1 MDILFCKIRRG
12 NRKSPDN
19 GQGKERL
26 DEMNLTGKRVYHRKF
41 GDGIITEQKET
52 TIAVAF
58 WNETKM
64 FSYPDCFQ
72 TFLEILDTDLKEE
85 IQEEVSHHEHTETAE
100 KKQRINELQTSISS
114 NRHRE
119 KDKSVQI
126 KPFASVADFC
136 QAYRMALSAE
146 ISFIRMTGGKHI
158 LLQEGKRIGRDN
170 GQFVYLFESEDEL
183 NYPEGTPVTIWKG
196 QSQISGKILNCEAF
210 SVYVISELDLGAEVE
225 MLNISAE
232 ACYLLQSVSE
242 RLMDLS
248 LEPSEIAQNLICNGW
263 KEIDYRN
270 SDIAKGQETAVRMS
284 LEQPITF
291 VWGPPG
297 TGKTQTLA
305 KIAWAHI
312 DKGERVLMLSYSN
325 VSVDGAILRVA
336 SLKNEVFLGQLV
348 RYGFPKD
355 KRISE
360 HPYLSSYNLA
370 INNYP
375 DLLKRRTQLQ
385 AEKKRLEKNDP
396 KLIQV
401 EKELNEIRRELRTA
415 ESQCVRNAKFVATT
429 VSKAIVDKEI
439 RNGSFDVVIFDEA
452 SMATIPQIAYAA
464 KLARK
469 NFVCMGDFRQ
479 LPPIVQSSKES
490 PLNADIFQYCG
501 ITQAVDQGSNHKWL
515 CLLDTQ
521 YRMHPEIADF
531 AGRSIYNGLLKSANG
546 MTEKREKTVMAEP
559 FAGRAM
565 EFVDLSG
572 TMSTCIKSSDD
583 SHANV
588 LSAFVTFS
596 LALKAAQTQEVGI
609 ITPYHAQSR
618 LLHAMVRD
626 VNELE
631 ALPHTIKCATVHQFQ
646 GSEEDVIVYD
656 AVDCYRLPFP
666 GALIASTAGRYADR
680 LFNVAMT
687 RSKGKFICVANG
699 SFMRNKGMSENLMF
713 MQMLKSYRATAP
725 MIPEIIR
732 PDDDLEKYYFDFVEK
747 ENQVDEFIKDLA
759 TARREIRID
768 IPDSPANSDINTTR
782 IAQALAE
789 AQSRGVKVF
798 VRSESKK
805 NLHPTLK
812 YFAVENHYLTD
823 PVSLIDKTVTW
834 FGMPESAAC
843 FKIEGRTSAIN
854 NRPCIR
860 FWGTHTAKI
869 LYGLLEM
876 SQVMDQAKTVEKDAQ
891 GTLITDKLSDYVLAH
906 KKCPVCGKPMQL
918 KKSRNQKYFLSC
930 SGYPS
935 CKHTEFVETE
945 FVEEYF
951 YHKGNKN
958 GMLCPRCG
966 CSLEARI
973 SRYGIYVQCCGG
985 KRHKYGLD
993 EI

>member
-1 MDILFCKIRRG
+1 MD
-12 NRKSPDN
+12 
-19 GQGKERL
+19 
-26 DEMNLTGKRVYHRKF
+26 LTGKRVHHRSF
-41 GDGIITEQKET
+41 GDGVITEQKKT
-52 TIAVAF
+52 TIVVTFRDGA
-58 WNETKM
+58 KM
-64 FSYPDCFQ
+64 FSYPGCFQ
-72 TFLEILDTDLKEE
+72 TYLKILDTDLKEDV
-85 IQEEVSHHEHTETAE
+85 QEVVSQHEHAETAE
-100 KKQRINELQTSISS
+100 RKQRINELQTSISS
-114 NRHRE
+114 NRRQE

-170 GQFVYLFESEDEL
+170 GQFVYLLESEDEL

-210 SVYVISELDLGAEVE
+210 SVYLISELDLGAEVE

-248 LEPSEIAQNLICNGW
+248 LEPSEIAQDLICNGL

-325 VSVDGAILRVA
+325 VSVDGAILRVT
-336 SLKNEVFLGQLV
+336 SLKNDVFPGQLV

-401 EKELNEIRRELRTA
+401 EKELNEIRRELRAA

-439 RNGSFDVVIFDEA
+439 RNGAFDVVIFDEA

-646 GSEEDVIVYD
+646 GSEEDVIIYD

-732 PDDDLEKYYFDFVEK
+732 PDDDLEKYYLDFVEK

-798 VRSESKK
+798 VRAESKK

-823 PVSLIDKTVTW
+823 PVALIDKTVTW

-891 GTLITDKLSDYVLAH
+891 GNLITDKLSDYVLAH

-966 CSLEARI
+966 CSLEAKI

>member
-1 MDILFCKIRRG
+1 MD
-12 NRKSPDN
+12 
-19 GQGKERL
+19 
-26 DEMNLTGKRVYHRKF
+26 LTGKRVHHRSF
-41 GDGIITEQKET
+41 GDGVITEQKKT
-52 TIAVAF
+52 TIVVTFRDGA
-58 WNETKM
+58 KM
-64 FSYPDCFQ
+64 FSYPGCFQ
-72 TFLEILDTDLKEE
+72 TYLKILDTDLKEDV
-85 IQEEVSHHEHTETAE
+85 QEVVSQHEHAETAE
-100 KKQRINELQTSISS
+100 RKQRINELQTSISS
-114 NRHRE
+114 NRRQE

-170 GQFVYLFESEDEL
+170 GRFVYLLESEDEL

-196 QSQISGKILNCEAF
+196 QSQISGKILNGEAF
-210 SVYVISELDLGAEVE
+210 SVYLISELDLGAEVE
-225 MLNISAE
+225 MLDISAE

-248 LEPSEIAQNLICNGW
+248 LEPSEIAQDLICNGL

-325 VSVDGAILRVA
+325 VSVDGAILRVT
-336 SLKNEVFLGQLV
+336 SLKNDVFPGQLV

-439 RNGSFDVVIFDEA
+439 RNGAFDVVIFDEA

-631 ALPHTIKCATVHQFQ
+631 ALPHAIKCATVHQFQ

-687 RSKGKFICVANG
+687 QSKGKFICVANG

-713 MQMLKSYRATAP
+713 MQMLKSYRTTAP
-725 MIPEIIR
+725 MIPEIIC
-732 PDDDLEKYYFDFVEK
+732 PNDDLEKYYFDFVEK

-759 TARREIRID
+759 TARREVRID

-798 VRSESKK
+798 VRAESKK

-823 PVSLIDKTVTW
+823 PIALIDKTVTW

-876 SQVMDQAKTVEKDAQ
+876 SHVMDQAKTVEKDAQ
-891 GTLITDKLSDYVLAH
+891 GNLITDKLSDYVLAH

-966 CSLEARI
+966 CSLEAKI

>member
-1 MDILFCKIRRG
+1 MFCKIRQG

-26 DEMNLTGKRVYHRKF
+26 DEMDLTGKRVHHRSF
-41 GDGIITEQKET
+41 GDGVITEQKKT
-52 TIAVAF
+52 TIVVTFRDGA
-58 WNETKM
+58 KM
-64 FSYPDCFQ
+64 FGYPGCFQ
-72 TFLEILDTDLKEE
+72 TYLKILDTDLKEDV
-85 IQEEVSHHEHTETAE
+85 QEVVSQHEHAETAE
-100 KKQRINELQTSISS
+100 RKQRINELQTSISS
-114 NRHRE
+114 NRRQE

-170 GQFVYLFESEDEL
+170 GQFVYLLESEDEL

-210 SVYVISELDLGAEVE
+210 SVYLISELDLGAEVE

-248 LEPSEIAQNLICNGW
+248 LEPSEIAQDLICNGL

-325 VSVDGAILRVA
+325 VSVDGAILRVT
-336 SLKNEVFLGQLV
+336 SLKNDVFPGQLV

-401 EKELNEIRRELRTA
+401 EKELNEIRRELRAA

-439 RNGSFDVVIFDEA
+439 RNGAFDVVIFDEA

-631 ALPHTIKCATVHQFQ
+631 ALPHAIKCATVHQFQ

-732 PDDDLEKYYFDFVEK
+732 PDDDLEKYYLDFVEK

-798 VRSESKK
+798 VRAESKK

-823 PVSLIDKTVTW
+823 PVALIDKTVTW

-843 FKIEGRTSAIN
+843 FKIEGRISAIN

-891 GTLITDKLSDYVLAH
+891 GNLITDKLSDYVLAH

-966 CSLEARI
+966 CSLEAKI

>member
-1 MDILFCKIRRG
+1 MFCKIRQD

-26 DEMNLTGKRVYHRKF
+26 DEMDLTGKRVHHRSF
-41 GDGIITEQKET
+41 GDGVITEQKKT
-52 TIAVAF
+52 TIVVTFRDGA
-58 WNETKM
+58 KM
-64 FSYPDCFQ
+64 FSYPGCFQ
-72 TFLEILDTDLKEE
+72 TYLKILDTDLKEDV
-85 IQEEVSHHEHTETAE
+85 QEVVSQHEHAETAE
-100 KKQRINELQTSISS
+100 RKQRINELQTSISS
-114 NRHRE
+114 NRRQE

-170 GQFVYLFESEDEL
+170 GQFVYLLESEDEL

-210 SVYVISELDLGAEVE
+210 SVYLISELDLGAEVE

-248 LEPSEIAQNLICNGW
+248 LEPSEIAQDLICNGL

-325 VSVDGAILRVA
+325 VSVDGAILRVT
-336 SLKNEVFLGQLV
+336 SLKNDVFPGQLV

-385 AEKKRLEKNDP
+385 AEKKRLDKNDP

-401 EKELNEIRRELRTA
+401 EKELNEIRRELRAA

-439 RNGSFDVVIFDEA
+439 RNGAFDVVIFDEA

-631 ALPHTIKCATVHQFQ
+631 ALPHAIKCATVHQFQ

-732 PDDDLEKYYFDFVEK
+732 PNDDLEKYYFDFVEK

-759 TARREIRID
+759 TARREVRID

-798 VRSESKK
+798 VRAESKK

-823 PVSLIDKTVTW
+823 PIALIDKTVTW

-891 GTLITDKLSDYVLAH
+891 GNLITDKLSDYVLAH

-966 CSLEARI
+966 CSLEAKI

>member
-1 MDILFCKIRRG
+1 MD
-12 NRKSPDN
+12 
-19 GQGKERL
+19 
-26 DEMNLTGKRVYHRKF
+26 LTGKRVHHRSF
-41 GDGIITEQKET
+41 GDGVITEQKKT
-52 TIAVAF
+52 TIVVTFRDGA
-58 WNETKM
+58 KM

-72 TFLEILDTDLKEE
+72 TYLKILDTDLKEDV
-85 IQEEVSHHEHTETAE
+85 QEVVSQHEHAETAE
-100 KKQRINELQTSISS
+100 RKQRINELQTSISS
-114 NRHRE
+114 NRRQE

-170 GQFVYLFESEDEL
+170 GQFVYLLESEDEL

-210 SVYVISELDLGAEVE
+210 SVYLISELDLGAEVE

-248 LEPSEIAQNLICNGW
+248 LEPSEIAQDLICNGL

-325 VSVDGAILRVA
+325 VSVDGAILRVT
-336 SLKNEVFLGQLV
+336 SLKNDVFPGQLV

-401 EKELNEIRRELRTA
+401 EKELNEIRRELRAA

-439 RNGSFDVVIFDEA
+439 RNGAFDVVIFDEA

-631 ALPHTIKCATVHQFQ
+631 ALPHAIKCATVHKFQ

-732 PDDDLEKYYFDFVEK
+732 PDDDLEKYYLDFVEK

-798 VRSESKK
+798 VRAESKK

-823 PVSLIDKTVTW
+823 PVALIDKTVTW

-891 GTLITDKLSDYVLAH
+891 GNLITDKLSDYVLAH

-966 CSLEARI
+966 CSLEAKI

>member
-1 MDILFCKIRRG
+1 MD
-12 NRKSPDN
+12 
-19 GQGKERL
+19 
-26 DEMNLTGKRVYHRKF
+26 LTGKRVHHRSF
-41 GDGIITEQKET
+41 GDGVITEQKKT
-52 TIAVAF
+52 TIVVTFRDGA
-58 WNETKM
+58 KM
-64 FSYPDCFQ
+64 FSYPGCFQ
-72 TFLEILDTDLKEE
+72 TYLKILDTDLKEDV
-85 IQEEVSHHEHTETAE
+85 QEVVSQHEHAETAE
-100 KKQRINELQTSISS
+100 RKQRINELQTSISS
-114 NRHRE
+114 NRRQE

-170 GQFVYLFESEDEL
+170 GRFVYLLESEDEL

-196 QSQISGKILNCEAF
+196 QSQISGKILNGEAF
-210 SVYVISELDLGAEVE
+210 SVYLISELDLGAEVE
-225 MLNISAE
+225 MLDISAE

-248 LEPSEIAQNLICNGW
+248 LEPSEIAQDLICNGL

-325 VSVDGAILRVA
+325 VSVDGAILRVT
-336 SLKNEVFLGQLV
+336 SLKNDVFPGQLV

-439 RNGSFDVVIFDEA
+439 RNGAFDVVIFDEA

-631 ALPHTIKCATVHQFQ
+631 ALPHAIKCATVHQFQ

-713 MQMLKSYRATAP
+713 MQMLKSHRTTAP
-725 MIPEIIR
+725 MIPEIIC
-732 PDDDLEKYYFDFVEK
+732 PNDDLEKYYFDFVEK

-759 TARREIRID
+759 TARREVRID

-798 VRSESKK
+798 VRAESKK

-823 PVSLIDKTVTW
+823 PIALIDKTVTW

-876 SQVMDQAKTVEKDAQ
+876 SHVMDQAKTVEKDAQ
-891 GTLITDKLSDYVLAH
+891 GNLITDKLSDYVLAH

-966 CSLEARI
+966 CSLEAKI

>member
-1 MDILFCKIRRG
+1 MFCKIRQG

-26 DEMNLTGKRVYHRKF
+26 DEMDLTGKRVHHRSF
-41 GDGIITEQKET
+41 GDGVITEQKKT
-52 TIAVAF
+52 TIVVTFRDGA
-58 WNETKM
+58 KM
-64 FSYPDCFQ
+64 FSYPGCFQ
-72 TFLEILDTDLKEE
+72 TYLKILDTDLKEDV
-85 IQEEVSHHEHTETAE
+85 QEVVSQHEHAETAE
-100 KKQRINELQTSISS
+100 RKQRINELQTSISS
-114 NRHRE
+114 NRRQE

-170 GQFVYLFESEDEL
+170 GQFVYLLESEDEL

-210 SVYVISELDLGAEVE
+210 SVYLISELDLGAEVE

-248 LEPSEIAQNLICNGW
+248 LEPSEIAQDLICNGL

-270 SDIAKGQETAVRMS
+270 SDIAKGQEIAVRMS

-305 KIAWAHI
+305 EIAWAHI

-325 VSVDGAILRVA
+325 VSVDGAILRVT
-336 SLKNEVFLGQLV
+336 SLKNDVFPGQLV

-401 EKELNEIRRELRTA
+401 EKELNEIRRELRAA

-490 PLNADIFQYCG
+490 PLNADIFQYCR

-631 ALPHTIKCATVHQFQ
+631 ALPHAIKCATVHQFQ

-732 PDDDLEKYYFDFVEK
+732 PNDDLEKYYFDFVEK

-759 TARREIRID
+759 TARREVRID

-798 VRSESKK
+798 VRAESKK

-823 PVSLIDKTVTW
+823 PIALIDKTVTW

-891 GTLITDKLSDYVLAH
+891 GNLITDKLSDYVLAH

-966 CSLEARI
+966 CSLEAKI

>member
-1 MDILFCKIRRG
+1 MFCKIRQG

-26 DEMNLTGKRVYHRKF
+26 DEMDLTGKRVHHRSF
-41 GDGIITEQKET
+41 GDGVITEQKKT
-52 TIAVAF
+52 TIVVTFRDGA
-58 WNETKM
+58 KM
-64 FSYPDCFQ
+64 FSYPGCFQ
-72 TFLEILDTDLKEE
+72 TYLKILDTDLKEDV
-85 IQEEVSHHEHTETAE
+85 QEVVSQHEHAETAE
-100 KKQRINELQTSISS
+100 RKQRINELQTSISS
-114 NRHRE
+114 NRRQE

-170 GQFVYLFESEDEL
+170 GQFVYLLESEDEL

-210 SVYVISELDLGAEVE
+210 SVYLISELDLGAEVE

-248 LEPSEIAQNLICNGW
+248 LEPSEIAQDLICNGL

-325 VSVDGAILRVA
+325 VSVDGAILRVT
-336 SLKNEVFLGQLV
+336 SLKNDVFPGQLV

-401 EKELNEIRRELRTA
+401 EKELNEIRRELRAA

-439 RNGSFDVVIFDEA
+439 RNGAFDVVIFDEA

-631 ALPHTIKCATVHQFQ
+631 ALPHAIKCATVHQFQ

-713 MQMLKSYRATAP
+713 MQMLKSYRTTAP
-725 MIPEIIR
+725 MIPEIIC
-732 PDDDLEKYYFDFVEK
+732 PNDDLEKYYFDFVEK

-759 TARREIRID
+759 TARREVRID

-798 VRSESKK
+798 VRAESKK

-823 PVSLIDKTVTW
+823 PIALIDKTVTW

-876 SQVMDQAKTVEKDAQ
+876 SHVMDQAKTVEKDAQ
-891 GTLITDKLSDYVLAH
+891 GNLITDKLSDYVLAH

-966 CSLEARI
+966 CSLEAKI

>member
-1 MDILFCKIRRG
+1 MFCKIRQG

-26 DEMNLTGKRVYHRKF
+26 DEMDLTGKRVHHRSF
-41 GDGIITEQKET
+41 GDGVITEQKKT
-52 TIAVAF
+52 TIVVTFRDGA
-58 WNETKM
+58 KM
-64 FSYPDCFQ
+64 FSYPGCFQ
-72 TFLEILDTDLKEE
+72 TYLKILDTDLKEDV
-85 IQEEVSHHEHTETAE
+85 QEVVSQHEHAETAE
-100 KKQRINELQTSISS
+100 RKQRINELQTSISS
-114 NRHRE
+114 NRRQE

-170 GQFVYLFESEDEL
+170 GQFVYLLESEDEL

-210 SVYVISELDLGAEVE
+210 SVYLISELDLGAEVE

-248 LEPSEIAQNLICNGW
+248 LEPSEIAQDLICNGL

-325 VSVDGAILRVA
+325 VSVDGAILRVT
-336 SLKNEVFLGQLV
+336 SLKNDVFPGQLV

-401 EKELNEIRRELRTA
+401 EKELNEIRRELRAA

-439 RNGSFDVVIFDEA
+439 RNGAFDVVIFDEA

-631 ALPHTIKCATVHQFQ
+631 ALPHAIKCATVHQFQ

-732 PDDDLEKYYFDFVEK
+732 PNDDLEKYYFDFVEK

-759 TARREIRID
+759 TARREVRID

-798 VRSESKK
+798 VRAESKK

-823 PVSLIDKTVTW
+823 PIALIDKTVTW

-854 NRPCIR
+854 TRPCIR

-891 GTLITDKLSDYVLAH
+891 GNLITDKLSDYVLAH

-966 CSLEARI
+966 CSLEAKI

>member
-1 MDILFCKIRRG
+1 MFCKIRQG

-26 DEMNLTGKRVYHRKF
+26 DEMDLTGKRVHHRSF
-41 GDGIITEQKET
+41 GDGVITEQKKT
-52 TIAVAF
+52 TIVVTFRDGA
-58 WNETKM
+58 KM
-64 FSYPDCFQ
+64 FSYPGCFQ
-72 TFLEILDTDLKEE
+72 TYLKILDTDLKEDV
-85 IQEEVSHHEHTETAE
+85 QEVVSQHEHAETAE
-100 KKQRINELQTSISS
+100 RKQRINELQTSISS
-114 NRHRE
+114 NRRQE

-170 GQFVYLFESEDEL
+170 GQFVYLLESEDEL

-210 SVYVISELDLGAEVE
+210 SVYLISELDLGAEVE

-248 LEPSEIAQNLICNGW
+248 LEPSEIAQDLICNGL

-325 VSVDGAILRVA
+325 VSVDGAILRVT
-336 SLKNEVFLGQLV
+336 SLKNDVFPGQLV

-401 EKELNEIRRELRTA
+401 EKELNEIRRELRAA

-439 RNGSFDVVIFDEA
+439 RNGAFDVVIFDEA

-531 AGRSIYNGLLKSANG
+531 AGRSIYNGLLKSADG

-631 ALPHTIKCATVHQFQ
+631 ALPHAIKCATVHQFQ

-713 MQMLKSYRATAP
+713 MQMLKSYRATAS

-732 PDDDLEKYYFDFVEK
+732 PDDDLEKYYLDFVEK

-798 VRSESKK
+798 VRAESKK

-823 PVSLIDKTVTW
+823 PVALIDKTVTW

-843 FKIEGRTSAIN
+843 FKIEGRISAIN

-891 GTLITDKLSDYVLAH
+891 GNLITDKLSDYVLAH

-966 CSLEARI
+966 CSLEAKI

>member
-1 MDILFCKIRRG
+1 MFCKIRQG

-26 DEMNLTGKRVYHRKF
+26 DEMDLTGKRVHHRSF
-41 GDGIITEQKET
+41 GDGVITEQKKT
-52 TIAVAF
+52 TIVVTFRDGA
-58 WNETKM
+58 KM
-64 FSYPDCFQ
+64 FSYPGCFQ
-72 TFLEILDTDLKEE
+72 TYLKILDTDLKEDV
-85 IQEEVSHHEHTETAE
+85 QEVVSQHEHAETAE
-100 KKQRINELQTSISS
+100 RKQRINELQTSISS
-114 NRHRE
+114 NRRQE

-170 GQFVYLFESEDEL
+170 GQFVYLLESEDEL

-196 QSQISGKILNCEAF
+196 QSQISGKILNGEAF
-210 SVYVISELDLGAEVE
+210 SVYLISELDLGAEVE

-248 LEPSEIAQNLICNGW
+248 LEPSEIAQDLICNGL

-325 VSVDGAILRVA
+325 VSVDGAILRVT
-336 SLKNEVFLGQLV
+336 SLKNDVFPGQLV

-439 RNGSFDVVIFDEA
+439 RNGAFDVVIFDEA

-631 ALPHTIKCATVHQFQ
+631 ALPHAIKCATVHQFQ

-713 MQMLKSYRATAP
+713 MQMLKSYRTTAP
-725 MIPEIIR
+725 MIPEIIC
-732 PDDDLEKYYFDFVEK
+732 PNDDLEKYYFDFVEK

-759 TARREIRID
+759 TARREVRID

-798 VRSESKK
+798 VRAESKK

-823 PVSLIDKTVTW
+823 PIALIDKTVTW

-876 SQVMDQAKTVEKDAQ
+876 SHVMDQAKTVEKDAQ
-891 GTLITDKLSDYVLAH
+891 GNLITDKLSDYVLAH

-966 CSLEARI
+966 CSLEAKI

>member
-1 MDILFCKIRRG
+1 MD
-12 NRKSPDN
+12 
-19 GQGKERL
+19 
-26 DEMNLTGKRVYHRKF
+26 LTGKRVHHRSF
-41 GDGIITEQKET
+41 GDGVITEQKKT
-52 TIAVAF
+52 TIVVTFRDGA
-58 WNETKM
+58 KM
-64 FSYPDCFQ
+64 FSYPGCFQ
-72 TFLEILDTDLKEE
+72 TYLKILDTDLKEDV
-85 IQEEVSHHEHTETAE
+85 QEVVSQHEHAETAE
-100 KKQRINELQTSISS
+100 RKQRINELQTSISS
-114 NRHRE
+114 NRRQE

-170 GQFVYLFESEDEL
+170 GQFVYLLESEDEL

-210 SVYVISELDLGAEVE
+210 SVYLISELDLGAEVE

-248 LEPSEIAQNLICNGW
+248 LEPSEIAQDLICNGL

-325 VSVDGAILRVA
+325 VSVDGAILRVT
-336 SLKNEVFLGQLV
+336 SLKNDVFPGQLV

-401 EKELNEIRRELRTA
+401 EKELNEIRRELRAA

-439 RNGSFDVVIFDEA
+439 RNGAFDVVIFDEA

-546 MTEKREKTVMAEP
+546 VTEKREKTVMAEP

-631 ALPHTIKCATVHQFQ
+631 ALPHAIKCATVHQFQ

-732 PDDDLEKYYFDFVEK
+732 PNDDLEKYYFDFVEK

-759 TARREIRID
+759 TARREVRID

-798 VRSESKK
+798 VRAESKK

-823 PVSLIDKTVTW
+823 PIALIDKTVTW

-891 GTLITDKLSDYVLAH
+891 GNLITDKLSDYVLAH

-966 CSLEARI
+966 CSLEAKI

>member
-1 MDILFCKIRRG
+1 MD
-12 NRKSPDN
+12 
-19 GQGKERL
+19 
-26 DEMNLTGKRVYHRKF
+26 LTGKRVHHQSF
-41 GDGIITEQKET
+41 GDGVITEQKKT
-52 TIAVAF
+52 TIVVTFRDGA
-58 WNETKM
+58 KM
-64 FSYPDCFQ
+64 FSYPGCFQ
-72 TFLEILDTDLKEE
+72 TYLKILDTDLKEDV
-85 IQEEVSHHEHTETAE
+85 QEVVSQHEHAETAE
-100 KKQRINELQTSISS
+100 RKQRINELQTSISS
-114 NRHRE
+114 NRRQE

-170 GQFVYLFESEDEL
+170 GQFVYLLESEDEL

-210 SVYVISELDLGAEVE
+210 SVYLISELDLGAEVE

-248 LEPSEIAQNLICNGW
+248 LEPSEIAQDLICNGL

-325 VSVDGAILRVA
+325 VSVDGAILRVT
-336 SLKNEVFLGQLV
+336 SLKNDVFPGQLV

-401 EKELNEIRRELRTA
+401 EKELNEIRRELRAA

-439 RNGSFDVVIFDEA
+439 RNGAFDVVIFDEA

-631 ALPHTIKCATVHQFQ
+631 ALPHAIKCATVHQFQ

-732 PDDDLEKYYFDFVEK
+732 PNDDLEKYYFDFVEK

-759 TARREIRID
+759 TARREVRID
-768 IPDSPANSDINTTR
+768 IPDSPANSDINITR

-798 VRSESKK
+798 VRAESKK

-823 PVSLIDKTVTW
+823 PIALIDKTVTW

-891 GTLITDKLSDYVLAH
+891 GNLITDKLSDYVLAH

-966 CSLEARI
+966 CSLEAKI

>member
-1 MDILFCKIRRG
+1 MD
-12 NRKSPDN
+12 
-19 GQGKERL
+19 
-26 DEMNLTGKRVYHRKF
+26 LTGKRVHHRSF
-41 GDGIITEQKET
+41 GDGVITEQKKT
-52 TIAVAF
+52 TIVVTFRDGA
-58 WNETKM
+58 KM
-64 FSYPDCFQ
+64 FSYPGCFQ
-72 TFLEILDTDLKEE
+72 TYLKILDTDLKEDV
-85 IQEEVSHHEHTETAE
+85 QEVVSQHEHAETAE
-100 KKQRINELQTSISS
+100 RKQRINELQTSISS
-114 NRHRE
+114 NRRQE

-170 GQFVYLFESEDEL
+170 GQFVYLLESEDEL

-210 SVYVISELDLGAEVE
+210 SVYLISELDLGAEVE

-248 LEPSEIAQNLICNGW
+248 LEPSEIAQDLICNGL

-325 VSVDGAILRVA
+325 VSVDGAILRVT
-336 SLKNEVFLGQLV
+336 SLKNDVFPGQLV

-401 EKELNEIRRELRTA
+401 EKELNEIRRELRAA

-439 RNGSFDVVIFDEA
+439 RNGAFDVVIFDEA

-631 ALPHTIKCATVHQFQ
+631 ALPHAIKCATVHQFQ

-732 PDDDLEKYYFDFVEK
+732 PNDDLEKYYFDFVEK

-759 TARREIRID
+759 TARREVRID

-798 VRSESKK
+798 VRAESKK

-823 PVSLIDKTVTW
+823 PVTLIDKTVTW

-891 GTLITDKLSDYVLAH
+891 GNLITDKLSDYVLAH

-918 KKSRNQKYFLSC
+918 KKSRNQKFFLSC

-966 CSLEARI
+966 CSLEAKI

>member
-1 MDILFCKIRRG
+1 MD
-12 NRKSPDN
+12 
-19 GQGKERL
+19 
-26 DEMNLTGKRVYHRKF
+26 LTGKRVHHRSF
-41 GDGIITEQKET
+41 GDGVITEQKKT
-52 TIAVAF
+52 TIVVTFRDGA
-58 WNETKM
+58 KM
-64 FSYPDCFQ
+64 FSYPGCFQ
-72 TFLEILDTDLKEE
+72 TYLKILDTDLEE
-85 IQEEVSHHEHTETAE
+85 DVQEVVSQHEHAETAE
-100 KKQRINELQTSISS
+100 RKQRINELQTSISS
-114 NRHRE
+114 NRRRE

-170 GQFVYLFESEDEL
+170 GQFVYLLESEDEL

-210 SVYVISELDLGAEVE
+210 SVYLISELDLGAEIE

-248 LEPSEIAQNLICNGW
+248 LEPSEIAQDLICNGL

-325 VSVDGAILRVA
+325 VSVDGAILRVM
-336 SLKNEVFLGQLV
+336 SLKNDAFPGQLV

-439 RNGSFDVVIFDEA
+439 RNGAFDVVIFDEA

-531 AGRSIYNGLLKSANG
+531 AGRTIYNGLLKSANG
-546 MTEKREKTVMAEP
+546 MAEKREKTVMAEP

-588 LSAFVTFS
+588 LSALVTFS

-626 VNELE
+626 VNELK

-646 GSEEDVIVYD
+646 GSEEDVVVYD
-656 AVDCYRLPFP
+656 AVDCYRLSFP
-666 GALIASTAGRYADR
+666 GALIASTAGCYADR

-713 MQMLKSYRATAP
+713 MQMLKTYRATAP

-747 ENQVDEFIKDLA
+747 ENQVDEYIKDLA
-759 TARREIRID
+759 AARREIRID

-798 VRSESKK
+798 VRAESKK

-823 PVSLIDKTVTW
+823 PVTLIDKTVTW

-876 SQVMDQAKTVEKDAQ
+876 SQVMDQTKTVEKDAQ
-891 GTLITDKLSDYVLAH
+891 GNLITDKLSDYVLAH

-935 CKHTEFVETE
+935 CKHTEFVETD

-985 KRHKYGLD
+985 KKHKYGLD

>member
-1 MDILFCKIRRG
+1 
-12 NRKSPDN
+12 
-19 GQGKERL
+19 
-26 DEMNLTGKRVYHRKF
+26 
-41 GDGIITEQKET
+41 
-52 TIAVAF
+52 
-58 WNETKM
+58 M
-64 FSYPDCFQ
+64 FSYPGCFQ
-72 TFLEILDTDLKEE
+72 TYLKILDTDLKEDV
-85 IQEEVSHHEHTETAE
+85 QEVVSQHEHAETAE
-100 KKQRINELQTSISS
+100 RKQRINELQTSISS
-114 NRHRE
+114 NRRQE

-170 GQFVYLFESEDEL
+170 GQFVYLLESEDEL

-210 SVYVISELDLGAEVE
+210 SVYLISELDLGAEVE

-248 LEPSEIAQNLICNGW
+248 LEPSEIAQDLICNGL

-325 VSVDGAILRVA
+325 VSVDGAILRVT
-336 SLKNEVFLGQLV
+336 SLKNDVFPGQLV

-401 EKELNEIRRELRTA
+401 EKELNEIRRELRAA

-439 RNGSFDVVIFDEA
+439 RNGAFDVVIFDEA

-631 ALPHTIKCATVHQFQ
+631 ALPHAIKCATVHQFQ

-732 PDDDLEKYYFDFVEK
+732 PNDDLEKYYFDFVEK

-759 TARREIRID
+759 TARREVRID
-768 IPDSPANSDINTTR
+768 IPNSPANSDINTTR

-798 VRSESKK
+798 VRAESKK

-823 PVSLIDKTVTW
+823 PIALIDKTVTW

-891 GTLITDKLSDYVLAH
+891 GNLITDKLSDYVLAH

-966 CSLEARI
+966 CSLEAKI

>member
-1 MDILFCKIRRG
+1 MFCKIRQG

-26 DEMNLTGKRVYHRKF
+26 DEMDLTGKRVHHRSF
-41 GDGIITEQKET
+41 GDGVITEQKKT
-52 TIAVAF
+52 TIVVTFRDGA
-58 WNETKM
+58 KM

-72 TFLEILDTDLKEE
+72 TYLKILDTDLKEDV
-85 IQEEVSHHEHTETAE
+85 QEVVSQHEHAETAE
-100 KKQRINELQTSISS
+100 RKQRINELQTSISS
-114 NRHRE
+114 NRRQE

-170 GQFVYLFESEDEL
+170 GQFVYLLESEDEL

-210 SVYVISELDLGAEVE
+210 SVYLISELDLGAEVE

-248 LEPSEIAQNLICNGW
+248 LEPSEIAQDLICNGL

-325 VSVDGAILRVA
+325 VSVDGAILRVT
-336 SLKNEVFLGQLV
+336 SLKNDVFPGQLV

-401 EKELNEIRRELRTA
+401 EKELNEIRRELRAA

-439 RNGSFDVVIFDEA
+439 RNGAFDVVIFDEA

-559 FAGRAM
+559 FAGHAM

-732 PDDDLEKYYFDFVEK
+732 PDDDLEKYYLDFVEK

-798 VRSESKK
+798 VRAESKK

-823 PVSLIDKTVTW
+823 PVALIDKTVTW

-843 FKIEGRTSAIN
+843 FKIEGRISAIN

-876 SQVMDQAKTVEKDAQ
+876 SQVMDQAKTVEKDTQ
-891 GTLITDKLSDYVLAH
+891 GNLITDKLSDYVLAH

-966 CSLEARI
+966 CSLEAKI

>member
-1 MDILFCKIRRG
+1 MD
-12 NRKSPDN
+12 
-19 GQGKERL
+19 
-26 DEMNLTGKRVYHRKF
+26 LTGKRVHHRSF
-41 GDGIITEQKET
+41 GDGVITEQKKT
-52 TIAVAF
+52 TIVVTFRDGA
-58 WNETKM
+58 KM
-64 FSYPDCFQ
+64 FSYPGCFQ
-72 TFLEILDTDLKEE
+72 TYLKILDTDLKEDV
-85 IQEEVSHHEHTETAE
+85 QEVVSQHEHAETAE
-100 KKQRINELQTSISS
+100 RKQRINELQTSISS
-114 NRHRE
+114 NRRQE

-170 GQFVYLFESEDEL
+170 GQFVYLLESEDEL

-210 SVYVISELDLGAEVE
+210 SVYLISELDLGAEVE

-248 LEPSEIAQNLICNGW
+248 LEPSEIAQDLICNGL

-305 KIAWAHI
+305 KIAWVHI

-325 VSVDGAILRVA
+325 VSVDGAILRVT
-336 SLKNEVFLGQLV
+336 SLKNDVFPGQLV

-401 EKELNEIRRELRTA
+401 EKELNEIRRELRAA

-439 RNGSFDVVIFDEA
+439 RNGAFDVVIFDEA

-631 ALPHTIKCATVHQFQ
+631 ALPHAIKCATVHQFQ

-713 MQMLKSYRATAP
+713 MQILKSYRATAP

-732 PDDDLEKYYFDFVEK
+732 PNDDLEKYYFDFVEK

-759 TARREIRID
+759 TARREVRID

-798 VRSESKK
+798 VRAESKK

-823 PVSLIDKTVTW
+823 PIALIDKTVTW

-843 FKIEGRTSAIN
+843 FKIEGRISAIN

-891 GTLITDKLSDYVLAH
+891 GNLITDKLSDYVLAH

-966 CSLEARI
+966 CSLEAKI

>member
-1 MDILFCKIRRG
+1 MD
-12 NRKSPDN
+12 
-19 GQGKERL
+19 
-26 DEMNLTGKRVYHRKF
+26 LTGKRVHHRSF
-41 GDGIITEQKET
+41 GDGVITEQKKT
-52 TIAVAF
+52 TIVVTF
-58 WNETKM
+58 RDGSKM
-64 FSYPDCFQ
+64 FSYPGCFQ
-72 TFLEILDTDLKEE
+72 TYLKILDTDLKEDV
-85 IQEEVSHHEHTETAE
+85 QEVVSQHEHAETAE
-100 KKQRINELQTSISS
+100 RKQRINELQTSISS
-114 NRHRE
+114 NRRQE

-158 LLQEGKRIGRDN
+158 LLQEGTRIGRDN
-170 GQFVYLFESEDEL
+170 GQFVYLLESEDEL

-210 SVYVISELDLGAEVE
+210 SVYLISELDLGAEVE

-248 LEPSEIAQNLICNGW
+248 LEPSEIAQNLICNGL

-325 VSVDGAILRVA
+325 VSVDGAILRVT
-336 SLKNEVFLGQLV
+336 SLKNDVFPGQLV

-401 EKELNEIRRELRTA
+401 EKELNEIRRELRAA

-439 RNGSFDVVIFDEA
+439 RNGAFDVVIFDEA

-631 ALPHTIKCATVHQFQ
+631 ALPHAIKCATVHQFQ

-732 PDDDLEKYYFDFVEK
+732 PNDDLEKYYFDFVEK

-759 TARREIRID
+759 TARREVRID

-798 VRSESKK
+798 VRAESKK

-823 PVSLIDKTVTW
+823 PIALIDKTVTW

-891 GTLITDKLSDYVLAH
+891 GNLITDKLSDYVLAH

-966 CSLEARI
+966 CSLEAKI

-993 EI
+993 GI

>member
-1 MDILFCKIRRG
+1 MD
-12 NRKSPDN
+12 
-19 GQGKERL
+19 
-26 DEMNLTGKRVYHRKF
+26 LTGKRVHHRSF
-41 GDGIITEQKET
+41 GDGVITEQKKT
-52 TIAVAF
+52 TIVVTFRDGA
-58 WNETKM
+58 KM

-72 TFLEILDTDLKEE
+72 TYLKILDTDLKEDV
-85 IQEEVSHHEHTETAE
+85 QEVVSQHEHTETAE
-100 KKQRINELQTSISS
+100 RKQRINELQTSISS
-114 NRHRE
+114 NRRQE

-170 GQFVYLFESEDEL
+170 GQFVYLLESEDEL

-210 SVYVISELDLGAEVE
+210 SVYLISELDLGAEVE

-248 LEPSEIAQNLICNGW
+248 LEPSEIAQDLICNGL

-325 VSVDGAILRVA
+325 VSVDGAILRVT
-336 SLKNEVFLGQLV
+336 SLKNDVFPGQLV

-439 RNGSFDVVIFDEA
+439 RNSAFDVVIFDEA

-631 ALPHTIKCATVHQFQ
+631 ALPHAIKCATVHQFQ

-713 MQMLKSYRATAP
+713 MQMLKSSRATAP

-732 PDDDLEKYYFDFVEK
+732 PDDDLEKYYLDFVEK

-798 VRSESKK
+798 VRAESKK

-823 PVSLIDKTVTW
+823 PVALIDKTVTW

-891 GTLITDKLSDYVLAH
+891 GNLITDKLSDYVLAH

-966 CSLEARI
+966 CSLEAKI

>member
-1 MDILFCKIRRG
+1 MFCKIRQD

-26 DEMNLTGKRVYHRKF
+26 DEMDLTGKRVHHRSF
-41 GDGIITEQKET
+41 GDGVITEQKKT
-52 TIAVAF
+52 TIVVTFRDGA
-58 WNETKM
+58 KM
-64 FSYPDCFQ
+64 FSYPGCFQ
-72 TFLEILDTDLKEE
+72 TYLKILDTDLKEDV
-85 IQEEVSHHEHTETAE
+85 QEVVSQHEHAETAE
-100 KKQRINELQTSISS
+100 RKQRINELQTSISS
-114 NRHRE
+114 NRRQE

-170 GQFVYLFESEDEL
+170 GQFVYLLESEDEL

-210 SVYVISELDLGAEVE
+210 SVYLISELDLGAEVE

-248 LEPSEIAQNLICNGW
+248 LEPSEIAQDLICNGL

-325 VSVDGAILRVA
+325 VSVDGAILRVT
-336 SLKNEVFLGQLV
+336 SLKNDVFPGQLV

-401 EKELNEIRRELRTA
+401 EKELNEIRRELRAA

-439 RNGSFDVVIFDEA
+439 RNGAFDVVIFDEA

-631 ALPHTIKCATVHQFQ
+631 ALPHAIKCATVHQFQ

-732 PDDDLEKYYFDFVEK
+732 PNDDLEKYYFDFVEK

-759 TARREIRID
+759 TARREVRID

-798 VRSESKK
+798 VRAESKK

-823 PVSLIDKTVTW
+823 PIALIDKTVTW

-891 GTLITDKLSDYVLAH
+891 GNLITDKLSDYVLAH

>member
-1 MDILFCKIRRG
+1 MFCKIRQG

-26 DEMNLTGKRVYHRKF
+26 DEMDLTGKRVHHRSF
-41 GDGIITEQKET
+41 GDGVITEQKKT
-52 TIAVAF
+52 TIVVTFRDGA
-58 WNETKM
+58 KM

-72 TFLEILDTDLKEE
+72 TYLKILDTDLKEDV
-85 IQEEVSHHEHTETAE
+85 QEVVSQHEHAETAE
-100 KKQRINELQTSISS
+100 RKQRINELQTSISS
-114 NRHRE
+114 NRRQE

-170 GQFVYLFESEDEL
+170 GQFVYLLESEDEL

-210 SVYVISELDLGAEVE
+210 SVYLISELDLGAEVE

-248 LEPSEIAQNLICNGW
+248 LEPSEIAQDLICNGL

-325 VSVDGAILRVA
+325 VSVDGAILRVT
-336 SLKNEVFLGQLV
+336 SLKNDVFPGQLV

-401 EKELNEIRRELRTA
+401 EKELNEIRRELRAA

-439 RNGSFDVVIFDEA
+439 RNGAFDVVIFDEA

-631 ALPHTIKCATVHQFQ
+631 ALPHAIKCATVHQFQ

-732 PDDDLEKYYFDFVEK
+732 PNDDLEKYYFDFVEK

-759 TARREIRID
+759 TARREVRID

-798 VRSESKK
+798 VRAESKK

-823 PVSLIDKTVTW
+823 PIALIDKTVTW

-891 GTLITDKLSDYVLAH
+891 GNLITDKLSDYVLAH
-906 KKCPVCGKPMQL
+906 KKCPVCGKSMQL

-966 CSLEARI
+966 CSLEAKI

>member
-1 MDILFCKIRRG
+1 MD
-12 NRKSPDN
+12 
-19 GQGKERL
+19 
-26 DEMNLTGKRVYHRKF
+26 LTGKRVHHRNF
-41 GDGIITEQKET
+41 GNGIITEQKET
-52 TIAVAF
+52 TIVVSF
-58 WNETKM
+58 RDGTKK

-72 TFLEILDTDLKEE
+72 TFLKILDTDLEE
-85 IQEEVSHHEHTETAE
+85 DIQEVVSRHEHAETSE
-100 KKQRINELQTSISS
+100 KKQRINELQTTISS

-119 KDKSVQI
+119 KDKRVQI

-210 SVYVISELDLGAEVE
+210 SVYLISEIDLGAEIE

-248 LEPSEIAQNLICNGW
+248 LEPSEIAQDLICNGL

-336 SLKNEVFLGQLV
+336 SLKDGVAPGQLV

-355 KRISE
+355 KRILE
-360 HPYLSSYNLA
+360 NPYLSSYNLA

-385 AEKKRLEKNDP
+385 AEKKRLDKNDP

-415 ESQCVRNAKFVATT
+415 ERQCVKNAKFVATT

-439 RNGSFDVVIFDEA
+439 RNDTFDVVIFDEA

-464 KLARK
+464 KIARR

-531 AGRSIYNGLLKSANG
+531 AGKSIYNGLLKSADG
-546 MTEKREKTVMAEP
+546 MAEKREKTVAAEP

-572 TMSTCIKSSDD
+572 VMSTCIKSSDD
-583 SHANV
+583 SHANI
-588 LSAFVTFS
+588 LSAFITFS

-631 ALPHTIKCATVHQFQ
+631 TLPHTIKCATVHQFQ
-646 GSEEDVIVYD
+646 GSEEDVIIYD

-699 SFMRNKGMSENLMF
+699 SFMKNKGMSEDLMF
-713 MQMLKSYRATAP
+713 MQMLKSYRATSP

-732 PDDDLEKYYFDFVEK
+732 PDDDLEKYYFDFVDK
-747 ENQVDEFIKDLA
+747 KDQVDEFIADLA
-759 TARREIRID
+759 AARREIRID
-768 IPDSPANSDINTTR
+768 IPDSPASSDINTTR

-798 VRSESKK
+798 VRAEMKK

-812 YFAVENHYLTD
+812 YFAIENHYLTD
-823 PVSLIDKTVTW
+823 PVVLIDKTVTW

-843 FKIEGRTSAIN
+843 FKIEGRTSTIN

-891 GTLITDKLSDYVLAH
+891 GNLITDKLSNYVLAH

-930 SGYPS
+930 SSYPS

>member
-1 MDILFCKIRRG
+1 MD
-12 NRKSPDN
+12 
-19 GQGKERL
+19 
-26 DEMNLTGKRVYHRKF
+26 LTGKRVHHRSF
-41 GDGIITEQKET
+41 GDGVITEQKKT
-52 TIAVAF
+52 TIVVTFRDGA
-58 WNETKM
+58 KM
-64 FSYPDCFQ
+64 FSYPGCFQ
-72 TFLEILDTDLKEE
+72 TYLKILDTDLKEDV
-85 IQEEVSHHEHTETAE
+85 QEVVSQHEHAETAE
-100 KKQRINELQTSISS
+100 RKQRINELQTSISS
-114 NRHRE
+114 NRRQE

-170 GQFVYLFESEDEL
+170 GQFVYLLESEDEL

-210 SVYVISELDLGAEVE
+210 SVYLISELDLGAEVE
-225 MLNISAE
+225 MLDISAE

-248 LEPSEIAQNLICNGW
+248 LEPSEIAQDLICNGL

-325 VSVDGAILRVA
+325 VSVDGAILRVT
-336 SLKNEVFLGQLV
+336 SLKNDAFPGQLV

-401 EKELNEIRRELRTA
+401 EKELNEIRRELRAA

-439 RNGSFDVVIFDEA
+439 RNGAFDVVIFDEA

-531 AGRSIYNGLLKSANG
+531 AGRFIYNGLLKSANG

-631 ALPHTIKCATVHQFQ
+631 ALPHAIKCATVHQFQ

-732 PDDDLEKYYFDFVEK
+732 PNDDLEKYYFDFVEK

-759 TARREIRID
+759 TARREVRID

-798 VRSESKK
+798 VRAESKK

-823 PVSLIDKTVTW
+823 PIALIDKTVTW

-891 GTLITDKLSDYVLAH
+891 GNLITDKLSDYVLAH

-966 CSLEARI
+966 CSLEAKI

>member
-1 MDILFCKIRRG
+1 MFCKIRQG

-26 DEMNLTGKRVYHRKF
+26 DEMDLTGKRVHHRSF
-41 GDGIITEQKET
+41 GDGVITEQKKT
-52 TIAVAF
+52 TIVVTFRDGA
-58 WNETKM
+58 KM

-72 TFLEILDTDLKEE
+72 MYLKILDTDLKEDV
-85 IQEEVSHHEHTETAE
+85 QEVVSQHEHAETAE
-100 KKQRINELQTSISS
+100 RKQRINELQTSISS
-114 NRHRE
+114 NRRQE

-210 SVYVISELDLGAEVE
+210 SVYLISELDLGAEVE
-225 MLNISAE
+225 MLDISAE

-248 LEPSEIAQNLICNGW
+248 LEPSEIAQDLICNGL

-325 VSVDGAILRVA
+325 VSVDGAILRVT
-336 SLKNEVFLGQLV
+336 SLKNDVFPGQLV

-401 EKELNEIRRELRTA
+401 EKELNEIRRELRAA

-439 RNGSFDVVIFDEA
+439 RNGAFDVVIFDEA

-631 ALPHTIKCATVHQFQ
+631 ALPHAIKCATVHQFQ

-732 PDDDLEKYYFDFVEK
+732 PNDDLEKYYFDFVEK

-759 TARREIRID
+759 TARREVRID
-768 IPDSPANSDINTTR
+768 IPDSPANSDINITR

-798 VRSESKK
+798 VRAESKK

-823 PVSLIDKTVTW
+823 PIALIDKTVTW

-891 GTLITDKLSDYVLAH
+891 GNLITDKLSDYVLAH

-966 CSLEARI
+966 CSLEAKI

>member
-1 MDILFCKIRRG
+1 
-12 NRKSPDN
+12 
-19 GQGKERL
+19 
-26 DEMNLTGKRVYHRKF
+26 
-41 GDGIITEQKET
+41 
-52 TIAVAF
+52 
-58 WNETKM
+58 M
-64 FSYPDCFQ
+64 FSYPGCFQ
-72 TFLEILDTDLKEE
+72 TYLKILDTDLKEDV
-85 IQEEVSHHEHTETAE
+85 QEVVSQHEHAETAE
-100 KKQRINELQTSISS
+100 RKQRINELQTSISS
-114 NRHRE
+114 NRRQE

-170 GQFVYLFESEDEL
+170 GQFVYLLESEDEL

-210 SVYVISELDLGAEVE
+210 SVYLISELDLGAEVE

-248 LEPSEIAQNLICNGW
+248 LEPSEIAQDLICNGL

-325 VSVDGAILRVA
+325 VSVDGAILRVT
-336 SLKNEVFLGQLV
+336 SLKNDVFPGQLV

-401 EKELNEIRRELRTA
+401 EKEFNEIRRELRAA

-439 RNGSFDVVIFDEA
+439 RNGAFDVVIFDEA

-618 LLHAMVRD
+618 LLHAMVCD

-631 ALPHTIKCATVHQFQ
+631 ALPHAIKCATVHQFQ

-732 PDDDLEKYYFDFVEK
+732 PNDDLEKYYFDFVEK

-759 TARREIRID
+759 TARREVRID

-798 VRSESKK
+798 VRAESKK

-823 PVSLIDKTVTW
+823 PIALIDKTVTW

-891 GTLITDKLSDYVLAH
+891 GNLITDKLSDYVLAH

-966 CSLEARI
+966 CSLEAKI

>member
-1 MDILFCKIRRG
+1 MFCKIRQG

-26 DEMNLTGKRVYHRKF
+26 DEMDLTGKRVHHRSF
-41 GDGIITEQKET
+41 GDGVITEQKKT
-52 TIAVAF
+52 TIVVTFRDGA
-58 WNETKM
+58 KM

-72 TFLEILDTDLKEE
+72 TYLKILDTDLKEDV
-85 IQEEVSHHEHTETAE
+85 QEVVSQHEHAETAE
-100 KKQRINELQTSISS
+100 RKQRINELQTSISS
-114 NRHRE
+114 NRRQE

-170 GQFVYLFESEDEL
+170 GQFVYLLESEDEL

-210 SVYVISELDLGAEVE
+210 SVYLISELDLGAEVE

-248 LEPSEIAQNLICNGW
+248 LEPSEIAQDLICNGL

-325 VSVDGAILRVA
+325 VSVDGAILRVT
-336 SLKNEVFLGQLV
+336 SLKNDVFPGQLV

-401 EKELNEIRRELRTA
+401 EKELNEIRRELRAA

-439 RNGSFDVVIFDEA
+439 RNGAFDVVIFDEA

-732 PDDDLEKYYFDFVEK
+732 PNDDLEKYYFDFVEK

-759 TARREIRID
+759 TARREVRID

-798 VRSESKK
+798 VRAESKK

-823 PVSLIDKTVTW
+823 PVALIDKTVTW

-891 GTLITDKLSDYVLAH
+891 GNLITDKLSDYVLAH

-966 CSLEARI
+966 CSLEAKI

>member
-1 MDILFCKIRRG
+1 MFCKIRQG

-26 DEMNLTGKRVYHRKF
+26 DEMDLTGKRVHHRSF
-41 GDGIITEQKET
+41 GDGVITEQKKT
-52 TIAVAF
+52 TIVVTFRDGA
-58 WNETKM
+58 KM
-64 FSYPDCFQ
+64 FSYPGCFQ
-72 TFLEILDTDLKEE
+72 TYLKILDTDLKEDV
-85 IQEEVSHHEHTETAE
+85 QEVVSQHEHAETAE
-100 KKQRINELQTSISS
+100 RKQRINELQTSISS
-114 NRHRE
+114 NRRQE

-170 GQFVYLFESEDEL
+170 GQFVYLLESEDEL

-210 SVYVISELDLGAEVE
+210 SVYLISELDLGAEVE

-248 LEPSEIAQNLICNGW
+248 LEPSEIAQDLICNGL

-325 VSVDGAILRVA
+325 VSVDGAILRVT
-336 SLKNEVFLGQLV
+336 SLKNDVFPGQLV

-401 EKELNEIRRELRTA
+401 EKELNEIRRELRAA

-439 RNGSFDVVIFDEA
+439 RNGAFDVVIFDEA

-531 AGRSIYNGLLKSANG
+531 AGRSIYNGLLKFANG

-631 ALPHTIKCATVHQFQ
+631 ALPHAIKCATVHQFQ

-732 PDDDLEKYYFDFVEK
+732 PNDDLEKYYFDFVEK

-759 TARREIRID
+759 TARREVRID

-798 VRSESKK
+798 VRAESKK

-823 PVSLIDKTVTW
+823 PIALIDKTVTW

-891 GTLITDKLSDYVLAH
+891 GNLITDKLSDYVLAH

-966 CSLEARI
+966 CSLEAKI

>member
-1 MDILFCKIRRG
+1 MD
-12 NRKSPDN
+12 
-19 GQGKERL
+19 
-26 DEMNLTGKRVYHRKF
+26 LTGKRVHHRSF
-41 GDGIITEQKET
+41 GDGVITEQKKT
-52 TIAVAF
+52 TIVVTF
-58 WNETKM
+58 RDGSKM
-64 FSYPDCFQ
+64 FSYPGCFQ
-72 TFLEILDTDLKEE
+72 TYLKILDTDLKEDV
-85 IQEEVSHHEHTETAE
+85 QEVVSQHEHAETAE
-100 KKQRINELQTSISS
+100 RKQRINELQTSISS
-114 NRHRE
+114 NRRQE

-170 GQFVYLFESEDEL
+170 GQFVYLLESEDEL

-210 SVYVISELDLGAEVE
+210 SVYLISELDLGAEVE

-248 LEPSEIAQNLICNGW
+248 LEPSEIAQNLICNGL

-325 VSVDGAILRVA
+325 VSVDGAILRVT
-336 SLKNEVFLGQLV
+336 SLKNDVFPGQLV

-401 EKELNEIRRELRTA
+401 EKELNEIRRELRAA

-439 RNGSFDVVIFDEA
+439 RNGAFDVVIFDEA

-631 ALPHTIKCATVHQFQ
+631 ALPHAIKCATVHQFQ

-732 PDDDLEKYYFDFVEK
+732 PNDDLEKYYFDFVEK

-759 TARREIRID
+759 TARREVRID

-798 VRSESKK
+798 VRAESKK

-823 PVSLIDKTVTW
+823 PIALIDKTVTW

-891 GTLITDKLSDYVLAH
+891 GNLITDKLSDYVLAH

-966 CSLEARI
+966 CSLEAKI

-993 EI
+993 GI

>member
-1 MDILFCKIRRG
+1 MFCKIRQG

-26 DEMNLTGKRVYHRKF
+26 DEMDLTGKRVHHRSF
-41 GDGIITEQKET
+41 GDGVITEQKKT
-52 TIAVAF
+52 TIVVTFRDGA
-58 WNETKM
+58 KM
-64 FSYPDCFQ
+64 FSYPGCFQ
-72 TFLEILDTDLKEE
+72 TYLKILDTDLKEDV
-85 IQEEVSHHEHTETAE
+85 QEVVSQHEHAETAE
-100 KKQRINELQTSISS
+100 RKQRINELQTSISS
-114 NRHRE
+114 NRRQE

-170 GQFVYLFESEDEL
+170 GQFVYLLESEDEL

-210 SVYVISELDLGAEVE
+210 SVYLISELDLGAEVE

-248 LEPSEIAQNLICNGW
+248 LEPSEIAQDLICNGL

-325 VSVDGAILRVA
+325 VSVDGAILRVT
-336 SLKNEVFLGQLV
+336 SLKNDVFPGQLV

-401 EKELNEIRRELRTA
+401 EKELNEIRRELRAA

-439 RNGSFDVVIFDEA
+439 RNGAFDVVIFDEA

-618 LLHAMVRD
+618 LLHVMVRD

-631 ALPHTIKCATVHQFQ
+631 ALPHAIKCATVHQFQ

-732 PDDDLEKYYFDFVEK
+732 PNDDLEKYYFDFVEK

-759 TARREIRID
+759 TARREVRID

-798 VRSESKK
+798 VRAESKK

-823 PVSLIDKTVTW
+823 PIALIDKTVTW

-891 GTLITDKLSDYVLAH
+891 GNLITDKLSDYVLAH

-966 CSLEARI
+966 CSLEAKI

>member
-1 MDILFCKIRRG
+1 MFCKIRQG

-26 DEMNLTGKRVYHRKF
+26 DEMDLTGKRVHHRSF
-41 GDGIITEQKET
+41 GDGVITEQKKT
-52 TIAVAF
+52 TIVVTFRDGA
-58 WNETKM
+58 KM
-64 FSYPDCFQ
+64 FSYPGCFQ
-72 TFLEILDTDLKEE
+72 TYLKILDTDLKEDV
-85 IQEEVSHHEHTETAE
+85 QEVVSQHEHAETAE
-100 KKQRINELQTSISS
+100 RKQRINELQTSISS
-114 NRHRE
+114 NRRQE

-170 GQFVYLFESEDEL
+170 GQFVYLLESEDEL

-210 SVYVISELDLGAEVE
+210 SVYLISELDLGAEVE

-248 LEPSEIAQNLICNGW
+248 LEPSEIAQDLICNGL

-325 VSVDGAILRVA
+325 VSVDGAILRVT
-336 SLKNEVFLGQLV
+336 SLKNDVFPGQLV

-401 EKELNEIRRELRTA
+401 EKELNEIRRELRAA

-439 RNGSFDVVIFDEA
+439 RNGAFDVVIFDEA

-631 ALPHTIKCATVHQFQ
+631 ALPHAIKCATVHQFQ

-732 PDDDLEKYYFDFVEK
+732 PNDDLEKYYFDFVEK

-759 TARREIRID
+759 TARREVRID

-798 VRSESKK
+798 VRAESKK

-823 PVSLIDKTVTW
+823 PIALIDKTVTW

-891 GTLITDKLSDYVLAH
+891 GNLITDKLSDYVLAH
-906 KKCPVCGKPMQL
+906 KKCPVCGKTMQL

-966 CSLEARI
+966 CSLEAKI

>member
-1 MDILFCKIRRG
+1 
-12 NRKSPDN
+12 
-19 GQGKERL
+19 
-26 DEMNLTGKRVYHRKF
+26 
-41 GDGIITEQKET
+41 
-52 TIAVAF
+52 
-58 WNETKM
+58 M
-64 FSYPDCFQ
+64 FSYPGCFQ
-72 TFLEILDTDLKEE
+72 TYLKILDTDLKEDV
-85 IQEEVSHHEHTETAE
+85 QEVVSQHEHAETAE
-100 KKQRINELQTSISS
+100 RKQRINELQTSISS
-114 NRHRE
+114 NRRQE

-170 GQFVYLFESEDEL
+170 GQFVYLLESEDEL

-210 SVYVISELDLGAEVE
+210 SVYLISELDLGAEVE
-225 MLNISAE
+225 MLDISAE

-248 LEPSEIAQNLICNGW
+248 LEPSEIAQDLICNGL

-325 VSVDGAILRVA
+325 VSVDGAILRVT
-336 SLKNEVFLGQLV
+336 SLKNDVFPGQLV

-401 EKELNEIRRELRTA
+401 EKELNEIRRELRAA

-439 RNGSFDVVIFDEA
+439 RNGAFDVVIFDEA

-631 ALPHTIKCATVHQFQ
+631 ALPHAIKCATVHQFQ

-713 MQMLKSYRATAP
+713 MQMLKSYRTTAP

-732 PDDDLEKYYFDFVEK
+732 PNDDLEKYYFDFVEK

-759 TARREIRID
+759 TARREVRID

-798 VRSESKK
+798 VRAESKK

-823 PVSLIDKTVTW
+823 PIALIDKTVTW

-876 SQVMDQAKTVEKDAQ
+876 SHVMDQAKTVEKDAQ
-891 GTLITDKLSDYVLAH
+891 GNLITDKLSDYVLAH

-918 KKSRNQKYFLSC
+918 KKSRNQKYFLRC

-966 CSLEARI
+966 CSLEAKI

>member
-1 MDILFCKIRRG
+1 MFCKIRQG

-26 DEMNLTGKRVYHRKF
+26 DEMDLTGKRVHHRSF
-41 GDGIITEQKET
+41 GDGVITEQKKT
-52 TIAVAF
+52 TIVVTFRDGA
-58 WNETKM
+58 KM
-64 FSYPDCFQ
+64 FSYPGCFQ
-72 TFLEILDTDLKEE
+72 TYLKILDTDLKEDV
-85 IQEEVSHHEHTETAE
+85 QEVVSQHEHAETAE
-100 KKQRINELQTSISS
+100 RKQRINELQTSISS
-114 NRHRE
+114 NRRQE

-170 GQFVYLFESEDEL
+170 GRFVYLLESEDEL

-196 QSQISGKILNCEAF
+196 QSQISGKILNGEAF
-210 SVYVISELDLGAEVE
+210 SVYLISELDLGAEVE
-225 MLNISAE
+225 MLDISAE

-248 LEPSEIAQNLICNGW
+248 LEPSEIAQDLICNGL

-325 VSVDGAILRVA
+325 VSVDGAILRVT
-336 SLKNEVFLGQLV
+336 SLKNDVFPGQLV

-439 RNGSFDVVIFDEA
+439 RNGAFDVVIFDEA

-588 LSAFVTFS
+588 LSAFVKFS

-631 ALPHTIKCATVHQFQ
+631 ALPHAIKCATVHQFQ

-713 MQMLKSYRATAP
+713 MQMLKSYRTTAP
-725 MIPEIIR
+725 MIPEIIC
-732 PDDDLEKYYFDFVEK
+732 PNDDLEKYYFDFVEK

-759 TARREIRID
+759 TARREVRID

-798 VRSESKK
+798 VRAESKK

-823 PVSLIDKTVTW
+823 PIALIDKTVTW

-876 SQVMDQAKTVEKDAQ
+876 SHVMDQAKTVEKDAQ
-891 GTLITDKLSDYVLAH
+891 GNLITDKLSDYVLAH

-966 CSLEARI
+966 CSLEAKI

>member
-1 MDILFCKIRRG
+1 MD
-12 NRKSPDN
+12 
-19 GQGKERL
+19 
-26 DEMNLTGKRVYHRKF
+26 LTGKRVHHRSF
-41 GDGIITEQKET
+41 GDGVITEQKKT
-52 TIAVAF
+52 TIVVTFRDGA
-58 WNETKM
+58 KM
-64 FSYPDCFQ
+64 FSYPGCFQ
-72 TFLEILDTDLKEE
+72 TYLKILDTDLKEDV
-85 IQEEVSHHEHTETAE
+85 QEVVSQHEHAETAE
-100 KKQRINELQTSISS
+100 RKQRINELQTSISS
-114 NRHRE
+114 NRRQE

-170 GQFVYLFESEDEL
+170 GQFVYLLESEDEL

-210 SVYVISELDLGAEVE
+210 SVYLISELDLGAEVE

-248 LEPSEIAQNLICNGW
+248 LEPSEIAQDLICNGL

-325 VSVDGAILRVA
+325 VSVDGAILRVT
-336 SLKNEVFLGQLV
+336 SLKNDVFPGQLV

-401 EKELNEIRRELRTA
+401 EKELNEIRRELRAA

-439 RNGSFDVVIFDEA
+439 RNGAFDVVIFDEA

-521 YRMHPEIADF
+521 YRMYPEIADF

-631 ALPHTIKCATVHQFQ
+631 ALPHAIKCATVHQFQ

-732 PDDDLEKYYFDFVEK
+732 PNDDLEKYYFDFVEK

-759 TARREIRID
+759 TARREVRID

-798 VRSESKK
+798 VRAESKK

-823 PVSLIDKTVTW
+823 PIALIDKTVTW

-891 GTLITDKLSDYVLAH
+891 GNLITDKLSDYVLAH

-966 CSLEARI
+966 CSLEAKI

>member
-1 MDILFCKIRRG
+1 MFCKIRQG

-26 DEMNLTGKRVYHRKF
+26 DEMDLTGKRVHHRSF
-41 GDGIITEQKET
+41 GDGVITEQKKT
-52 TIAVAF
+52 TIVVTFRDEA
-58 WNETKM
+58 KM

-72 TFLEILDTDLKEE
+72 TYLKILDTDLKEDV
-85 IQEEVSHHEHTETAE
+85 QEVVSQHEHAETAE
-100 KKQRINELQTSISS
+100 RKQRINELQTSISS
-114 NRHRE
+114 NRRQE

-170 GQFVYLFESEDEL
+170 GQFVYLLESEDEL

-210 SVYVISELDLGAEVE
+210 SVYLISELDLGAEVE

-248 LEPSEIAQNLICNGW
+248 LEPSEIAQDLICNGL

-325 VSVDGAILRVA
+325 VSVDGAILRVT
-336 SLKNEVFLGQLV
+336 SLKNDVFPGQLV

-401 EKELNEIRRELRTA
+401 EKELNEIRRELRAA

-439 RNGSFDVVIFDEA
+439 RNGAFDVVIFDEA

-631 ALPHTIKCATVHQFQ
+631 ALPHAIKCATVHQFQ

-699 SFMRNKGMSENLMF
+699 SFMKNKGMSENLMF

-732 PDDDLEKYYFDFVEK
+732 PNDDLEKYYFDFVEK

-759 TARREIRID
+759 TARREVRID

-798 VRSESKK
+798 VRAESKK

-823 PVSLIDKTVTW
+823 PIALIDKTVTW

-891 GTLITDKLSDYVLAH
+891 GNLITDKLSDYVLAH

-966 CSLEARI
+966 CSLEAKI

>member
-1 MDILFCKIRRG
+1 MFCKIRQG

-26 DEMNLTGKRVYHRKF
+26 DEMDLTGKRVHHRSF
-41 GDGIITEQKET
+41 GDGVITEQKKT
-52 TIAVAF
+52 TIVVTFRDGA
-58 WNETKM
+58 KM
-64 FSYPDCFQ
+64 FSYPGCFQ
-72 TFLEILDTDLKEE
+72 TYLKILDTDLKEDV
-85 IQEEVSHHEHTETAE
+85 QEVVSQHEHAETAE
-100 KKQRINELQTSISS
+100 RKQRINELQTSISS
-114 NRHRE
+114 NRRQE

-170 GQFVYLFESEDEL
+170 GQFVYLLESEDEL

-210 SVYVISELDLGAEVE
+210 SVYLISELDLGAEVE

-248 LEPSEIAQNLICNGW
+248 LEPSEIAQDLICNGL

-284 LEQPITF
+284 LEQAITF

-325 VSVDGAILRVA
+325 VSVDGAILRVT
-336 SLKNEVFLGQLV
+336 SLKNDVFPGQLV

-401 EKELNEIRRELRTA
+401 EKELNEIRRELRAA

-439 RNGSFDVVIFDEA
+439 RNGAFDVVIFDEA

-631 ALPHTIKCATVHQFQ
+631 ALPHAIKCATVHQFQ

-687 RSKGKFICVANG
+687 RSKGKFICVANR

-759 TARREIRID
+759 TARREVRID

-798 VRSESKK
+798 VRAESKK

-823 PVSLIDKTVTW
+823 PIALIDKTVTW

-891 GTLITDKLSDYVLAH
+891 GNLITDKLSDYVLAH

-966 CSLEARI
+966 CSLEAKI

>member
-1 MDILFCKIRRG
+1 MD
-12 NRKSPDN
+12 
-19 GQGKERL
+19 
-26 DEMNLTGKRVYHRKF
+26 LTGKRVHHQSF
-41 GDGIITEQKET
+41 GDGVITEQKKT
-52 TIAVAF
+52 TIVVTFRDGA
-58 WNETKM
+58 KM
-64 FSYPDCFQ
+64 FSYPGCFQ
-72 TFLEILDTDLKEE
+72 TYLKILDTDLKEDV
-85 IQEEVSHHEHTETAE
+85 QEVVSQHEHAETAE
-100 KKQRINELQTSISS
+100 RKQRINELQTSISS
-114 NRHRE
+114 NRRQE

-170 GQFVYLFESEDEL
+170 GQFVYLLESEDEL

-210 SVYVISELDLGAEVE
+210 SVYLISELDLGAEVE
-225 MLNISAE
+225 MLDISAE

-248 LEPSEIAQNLICNGW
+248 LEPSEIAQDLICNGL

-325 VSVDGAILRVA
+325 VSVDGAILRVT
-336 SLKNEVFLGQLV
+336 SLKNDVFPGQLV

-401 EKELNEIRRELRTA
+401 EKELNEIRRELRAA

-439 RNGSFDVVIFDEA
+439 RNGAFDVVIFDEA

-631 ALPHTIKCATVHQFQ
+631 ALPHAIKCATVHQFQ

-713 MQMLKSYRATAP
+713 MQMLKSYHATAP

-732 PDDDLEKYYFDFVEK
+732 PNDDLEKYYFDFVEK

-759 TARREIRID
+759 TARREVRID
-768 IPDSPANSDINTTR
+768 IPDSPANSDINITR

-798 VRSESKK
+798 VRAESKK

-823 PVSLIDKTVTW
+823 PIALIDKTVTW

-891 GTLITDKLSDYVLAH
+891 GNLITDKLSDYVLAH

-966 CSLEARI
+966 CSLEAKI

>member
-1 MDILFCKIRRG
+1 
-12 NRKSPDN
+12 
-19 GQGKERL
+19 
-26 DEMNLTGKRVYHRKF
+26 
-41 GDGIITEQKET
+41 
-52 TIAVAF
+52 
-58 WNETKM
+58 M
-64 FSYPDCFQ
+64 FSYPGCFQ
-72 TFLEILDTDLKEE
+72 TYLKILDTDLKEDV
-85 IQEEVSHHEHTETAE
+85 QEVVSQHEHAETAE
-100 KKQRINELQTSISS
+100 RKQRINELQTSISS
-114 NRHRE
+114 NRRQE

-170 GQFVYLFESEDEL
+170 GQFVYLLESEDEL

-210 SVYVISELDLGAEVE
+210 SVYLISELDLGAEVE

-248 LEPSEIAQNLICNGW
+248 LEPSEIAQNLICNGL

-325 VSVDGAILRVA
+325 VSVDGAILRVT
-336 SLKNEVFLGQLV
+336 SLKNDVFPGQLV

-401 EKELNEIRRELRTA
+401 EKELNEIRRELRAA

-439 RNGSFDVVIFDEA
+439 RNGAFDVVIFDEA

-631 ALPHTIKCATVHQFQ
+631 ALPHAIKCATVHQFQ

-732 PDDDLEKYYFDFVEK
+732 PNDDLEKYYFDFVEK

-759 TARREIRID
+759 TARREVRID

-798 VRSESKK
+798 VRAESKK

-823 PVSLIDKTVTW
+823 PIALIDKTVTW

-891 GTLITDKLSDYVLAH
+891 GNLITDKLSDYVLAH

-966 CSLEARI
+966 CSLEAKI

-993 EI
+993 GI

>member
-1 MDILFCKIRRG
+1 MD
-12 NRKSPDN
+12 
-19 GQGKERL
+19 
-26 DEMNLTGKRVYHRKF
+26 LTGKRVHHRSF
-41 GDGIITEQKET
+41 GDGVITEQKKT
-52 TIAVAF
+52 TIVVTFRDGA
-58 WNETKM
+58 KM
-64 FSYPDCFQ
+64 FSYPGCFQ
-72 TFLEILDTDLKEE
+72 TYLKILDTDLKEDV
-85 IQEEVSHHEHTETAE
+85 QEVVSQHEHAETAE
-100 KKQRINELQTSISS
+100 RKQRINELQTSISS
-114 NRHRE
+114 NRRQE

-170 GQFVYLFESEDEL
+170 GQFVYLLESEDEL

-210 SVYVISELDLGAEVE
+210 SVYLISELDLGVEVE

-248 LEPSEIAQNLICNGW
+248 LEPSEIAQDLICNGL
-263 KEIDYRN
+263 KEIDYLN

-325 VSVDGAILRVA
+325 VSVDGAILRVT
-336 SLKNEVFLGQLV
+336 SLKNDVFPGQLV

-401 EKELNEIRRELRTA
+401 EKELNEIRRELRAA

-439 RNGSFDVVIFDEA
+439 RNGAFDVVIFDEA

-596 LALKAAQTQEVGI
+596 LTLKAAQTQEVGI

-631 ALPHTIKCATVHQFQ
+631 ALPHAIKCATVHQFQ

-732 PDDDLEKYYFDFVEK
+732 PNDDLEKYYFDFVEK

-759 TARREIRID
+759 TARREVRID

-798 VRSESKK
+798 VRAESKK

-823 PVSLIDKTVTW
+823 PIALIDKTVTW

-891 GTLITDKLSDYVLAH
+891 GNLITDKLSDYVLAH

-935 CKHTEFVETE
+935 CKHTEFVEME

-966 CSLEARI
+966 CSLEAKI

>member
-1 MDILFCKIRRG
+1 MFCKIRQG

-26 DEMNLTGKRVYHRKF
+26 DEMDLTGKRVHHRSF
-41 GDGIITEQKET
+41 GDGVITEQKKT
-52 TIAVAF
+52 TIVVTFRDGA
-58 WNETKM
+58 KM
-64 FSYPDCFQ
+64 FSYPGCFQ
-72 TFLEILDTDLKEE
+72 TYLKILDTDLKEDV
-85 IQEEVSHHEHTETAE
+85 QEVVSQHEHAETAE
-100 KKQRINELQTSISS
+100 RKQRINELQTSISS
-114 NRHRE
+114 NRRQE

-170 GQFVYLFESEDEL
+170 GRFVYLLESEDEL

-196 QSQISGKILNCEAF
+196 QSQISGKILNGEAF
-210 SVYVISELDLGAEVE
+210 SVYLISELDLGAEVE
-225 MLNISAE
+225 MLDISAE

-248 LEPSEIAQNLICNGW
+248 LEPSEIAQDLICNGL

-325 VSVDGAILRVA
+325 VSVDGAILRVT
-336 SLKNEVFLGQLV
+336 SLKNDVFPGQLV

-439 RNGSFDVVIFDEA
+439 RNGAFDVVIFDEA

-631 ALPHTIKCATVHQFQ
+631 ALPYAIKCATVHQFQ

-759 TARREIRID
+759 TARREVRID

-798 VRSESKK
+798 VRAESKK

-823 PVSLIDKTVTW
+823 PVTLIDKTVTW

-876 SQVMDQAKTVEKDAQ
+876 SHVMDQAKTVEKDAQ
-891 GTLITDKLSDYVLAH
+891 GNLITDKLSDYVLAH

-966 CSLEARI
+966 CSLEAKI